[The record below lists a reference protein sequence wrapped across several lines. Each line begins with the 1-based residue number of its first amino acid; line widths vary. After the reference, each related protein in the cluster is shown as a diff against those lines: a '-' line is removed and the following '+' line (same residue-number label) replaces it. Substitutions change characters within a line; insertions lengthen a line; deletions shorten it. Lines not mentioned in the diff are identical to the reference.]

1 MIKYPLLLV
10 AILVAFIG
18 FSQNGKTDNF
28 NSNIDDNGFRFETL
42 TTGINTSY
50 SDYGSCLFRDK
61 FISYSSRK
69 IGAFARQDPITG
81 EPFTNLFCNDILP
94 DWDLERPLLFSY
106 VLNKNENLGTVTFTE
121 DGFTM
126 YFTTNLK
133 GNTQLYQLFMA
144 KMDPVKLGRWEN
156 ITPMSFNSESYSI
169 ENPHLSNDGRTL
181 YFASDMPGSVGGFD
195 IYKINIMEDGTFG
208 PVEAVEGNINTVM
221 DEKFPHTSPDGKFL
235 YFASNGHPG
244 LGGFD
249 IFKTRKT
256 REGYKHIVNLGNTLN
271 STADEVAFIPA
282 EERLGYFTS
291 NRSEGEGSFDIY
303 RYTESR
309 LEQQVTGKVL
319 DFDTGLPLA
328 GTSVQLTDTD
338 GNEVGS
344 VLSDSEGNFQ
354 FQVLPFENY
363 TLTAE
368 IDGFQTG
375 FTMFDT
381 DNKTE
386 IFKQDVV
393 LKIIAAE
400 IVTTEEKTY
409 IKIENI
415 QFDFDSAVIKP
426 ISTITLN
433 KVYRTLREN
442 PEMKVAINA
451 HTDNRGNDNYNLR
464 LSLARAK
471 STVDYLAAKGIAL
484 DRMIPS
490 GFGESSPLI
499 DCTRCTEEEHELN
512 RRVEFIVMEESPQIN

>member
-1 MIKYPLLLV
+1 MIKFPLLLV
-10 AILVAFIG
+10 MIHVAFFGI
-18 FSQNGKTDNF
+18 SQTEDVDNF
-28 NSNIDDNGFRFETL
+28 TTIIDNNGFRFETL

-50 SDYGSCLFRDK
+50 SDYGSCLFRNK

-106 VLNKNENLGTVTFTE
+106 VLNKNENLGTVTFSE

-133 GNTQLYQLFMA
+133 GNTQLFQLFKA
-144 KMDPVKLGRWEN
+144 QMDPVKLGRWEN
-156 ITPMSFNSESYSI
+156 ITPVSFNSESYSV
-169 ENPHLSNDGRTL
+169 ENPHLSSDGRTL

-195 IYKINIMEDGTFG
+195 IYKVDIMEDGTFG
-208 PVEAVEGNINTVM
+208 SIVAVEGNINTEK

-244 LGGFD
+244 LGGYD
-249 IFKTRKT
+249 IFKSRRTS
-256 REGYKHIVNLGNTLN
+256 EGYRHIVNLGNTLN

-282 EERLGYFTS
+282 QDKLGYFTS
-291 NRSEGEGSFDIY
+291 NRSGGEGSYDIY
-303 RYTESR
+303 RYSESR
-309 LEQQVTGKVL
+309 IEQQVTGKTL

-328 GTSVQLTDTD
+328 GISVKLTDTD

-344 VLSDSEGNFQ
+344 IVSDPEGNFH

-363 TLTAE
+363 TLTGE
-368 IDGFQTG
+368 MDGYQTAII
-375 FTMFDT
+375 MFDT

-386 IFKQDVV
+386 KFKQDIII
-393 LKIIAAE
+393 KIIAAE
-400 IVTTEEKTY
+400 IVTTDEKTY

-426 ISTITLN
+426 VSTITLN
-433 KVYRTLREN
+433 KVYRTLTEN

-451 HTDNRGNDNYNLR
+451 HTDNRGNDSYNQR

-499 DCTRCTEEEHELN
+499 NCTQCTEEEHELN
-512 RRVEFIVMEESPQIN
+512 RRVEFIVMDEAPQIK